1 MVGGASRS
9 ELNAVRRVD
18 RDYKSVSYCWGG
30 RTNYT
35 TYPSEAWRPQAALIK
50 TLLLHVACM
59 DAQLQRCSRFF
70 VYTHSGLHVHVC
82 VSLHVHVC
90 VPVCVHV
97 CVCLHLCGAP
107 LQRCVCCVVKLHPAQ
122 RCSGAKAGHA

>member
-59 DAQLQRCSRFF
+59 D
-70 VYTHSGLHVHVC
+70 
-82 VSLHVHVC
+82 VS
-90 VPVCVHV
+90 
-97 CVCLHLCGAP
+97 
-107 LQRCVCCVVKLHPAQ
+107 
-122 RCSGAKAGHA
+122 CSGVRGFLFTRIQVYMYMSV